1 MLPNEPK
8 CRKTIPRGPSHDSW
22 DNGACPRHIQGVM
35 LNVTCFV
42 QEHLSF
48 EDGKVSQNGFLS
60 MHEYDMARVKL
71 KVRSRFDHVHTYGG
85 NKRTST
91 AVNGVTAV
99 LGLC

>member
-1 MLPNEPK
+1 MY
-8 CRKTIPRGPSHDSW
+8 R
-22 DNGACPRHIQGVM
+22 GVM

>member
-1 MLPNEPK
+1 MVEGVELVPY
-8 CRKTIPRGPSHDSW
+8 R
-22 DNGACPRHIQGVM
+22 GVM